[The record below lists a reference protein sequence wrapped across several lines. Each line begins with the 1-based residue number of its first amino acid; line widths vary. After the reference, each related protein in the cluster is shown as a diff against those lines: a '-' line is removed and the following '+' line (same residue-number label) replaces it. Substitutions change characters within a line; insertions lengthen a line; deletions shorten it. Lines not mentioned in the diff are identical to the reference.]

1 MFVREI
7 FIMFVMPNKK
17 HRIMGK
23 ILPGIFVAFEN
34 PKGGVGKSTLTA
46 LFAGYIHS
54 TAKETG
60 LSIGVVDIDD
70 AQNTIGKMRVYDAA
84 QQENLDE
91 EYQVMNIS
99 SSEFIE
105 NMDFLKENF
114 DIILVDFPGNLKQP
128 GAVETL
134 MMMDVLIIP
143 FEPSKIEIMHTLSFY
158 NYYKESIMSKR
169 EELGYKT
176 TVRGLPNRV
185 VANLIEYKELI
196 ANQDELPFKLLKNH
210 IKESRVSFQRNLST
224 LISSYDRVCDGF
236 GEEMIQ
242 LITEHIKS

>member
-1 MFVREI
+1 
-7 FIMFVMPNKK
+7 
-17 HRIMGK
+17 
-23 ILPGIFVAFEN
+23 
-34 PKGGVGKSTLTA
+34 
-46 LFAGYIHS
+46 
-54 TAKETG
+54 
-60 LSIGVVDIDD
+60 
-70 AQNTIGKMRVYDAA
+70 
-84 QQENLDE
+84 
-91 EYQVMNIS
+91 
-99 SSEFIE
+99 
-105 NMDFLKENF
+105 
-114 DIILVDFPGNLKQP
+114 
-128 GAVETL
+128 
-134 MMMDVLIIP
+134 
-143 FEPSKIEIMHTLSFY
+143 
-158 NYYKESIMSKR
+158 MSKR